1 MAASSKRKRRVL
13 KATVDSD
20 SEEERDID
28 VGVSVNMAGDRVVHR
43 HAHNSP
49 RKQQRL
55 RPQSPTP
62 CTAEPLPAPDFAPEY
77 NQQKHK
83 KQVSCLHNSFFLPF
97 D

>member
-13 KATVDSD
+13 RATVDSD

-28 VGVSVNMAGDRVVHR
+28 IGVSVNMAGDRVVHR

-49 RKQQRL
+49 RKQL
-55 RPQSPTP
+55 RSRPRSSTP

-77 NQQKHK
+77 DQQKR
-83 KQVSCLHNSFFLPF
+83 KQVSCFRNRFFTR
-97 D
+97 